1 MGGGVDVSSGWL
13 TDVDVVAG
21 GDTSLV
27 RLTIEIIDD
36 HGAVSGW
43 LEPEGRPR
51 RSFIGML
58 ELMAMLDALRQ
69 VRSATVEAD
78 GRINLDG

>member
-1 MGGGVDVSSGWL
+1 VDVF
-13 TDVDVVAG
+13 AG
-21 GDTSLV
+21 SDTSLV
-27 RLTIEIIDD
+27 RVTIELIDD

-43 LEPEGRPR
+43 FEPEGRPR
-51 RSFIGML
+51 RSFVGML

-69 VRSATVEAD
+69 VRSVTVEAD